1 MVNIKQPLT
10 SQIVIFNFPTMQFQV
25 LTPKDAELNGYLSL
39 TTPYRETHEHEM
51 RWMRNVLRDMRGCD
65 AVIIDTG
72 IGYEVARHKSELIL
86 AEPR

>member
-1 MVNIKQPLT
+1 MSHCPWVYRRAITFQNT
-10 SQIVIFNFPTMQFQV
+10 TMQFEI
-25 LTPKDAELNGYLSL
+25 LTPMEAEKQGYLSL

-51 RWMRNVLRDMRGCD
+51 RWFKSVLKDMSGCN

-72 IGYEVARHKSELIL
+72 RGYEVARHKSELIL

>member
-1 MVNIKQPLT
+1 MSHGPWVYRRAITFQNT
-10 SQIVIFNFPTMQFQV
+10 TMQFEI
-25 LTPKDAELNGYLSL
+25 LTPMEAEKQGYLSL

-51 RWMRNVLRDMRGCD
+51 RWMKNVLRDMSGCN

-72 IGYEVARHKSELIL
+72 RGYEVARHKSELIL